1 MYVWTWLLT
10 GLLAGGGAHL
20 ALARSRFGVG
30 GDLALGAL
38 GAVLACLLLRAAG
51 LLAPAAGG
59 PWQFAAALVGALA
72 LLAVAHGLAR
82 RQPAAT
88 RPRRVVADGV
98 EAIADGDD
106 FAERARAGL
115 APAGLAPAA
124 SPPPVD
130 RAGLLRD
137 SLVGG
142 LSEVE
147 RSVLGK
153 FLNRETVVRD
163 VEREHQ
169 ERKTFGERATDRIAA
184 FGGSWAFLGLFSA
197 TLAAWM
203 TYNVDTPRP
212 FDPYPFIL
220 LNLGLSCIAA
230 VQAPIILM
238 SQNRQAHKDRLN
250 AAADYE
256 VNMKAEMEILALH
269 EKLDELREKAWRDLL
284 DLQQRQIEMLRRIEE
299 SAARAPLQSPTR

>member
-20 ALARSRFGVG
+20 ALARGRFGVG

-38 GAVLACLLLRAAG
+38 GAVLAGLLLRAAG

-59 PWQFAAALVGALA
+59 PWHFAAALVGALA

-82 RQPAAT
+82 RQVAAP
-88 RPRRVVADGV
+88 RPVRVVAGGV
-98 EAIADGDD
+98 EAV
-106 FAERARAGL
+106 AEGRTRAGL
-115 APAGLAPAA
+115 APDG
-124 SPPPVD
+124 PPPPLD

-137 SLVGG
+137 ALVGG

-153 FLNRETVVRD
+153 FLNRQTVVRD
-163 VEREHQ
+163 VEREQQ

-284 DLQQRQIEMLRRIEE
+284 ELQQRQIEMLRRIEE
-299 SAARAPLQSPTR
+299 SASRASLQSPTR

>member
-1 MYVWTWLLT
+1 MYVWTWFFT
-10 GLLAGGGAHL
+10 GLVAGGGAHL
-20 ALARSRFGVG
+20 ALARTRFGIG

-38 GAVLACLLLRAAG
+38 GAVLAGLLLRAAG

-59 PWQFAAALVGALA
+59 PWHFAAALVGALA

-82 RQPAAT
+82 RQAAPQHPT
-88 RPRRVVADGV
+88 RAAAVGDG
-98 EAIADGDD
+98 
-106 FAERARAGL
+106 RARAD
-115 APAGLAPAA
+115 APDA
-124 SPPPVD
+124 SRALD

-137 SLVGG
+137 ALVGG

-163 VEREHQ
+163 VEREQQ

-184 FGGSWAFLGLFSA
+184 FGGSWAFLGLFAA

-203 TYNVDTPRP
+203 AYNVDTPRP

-299 SAARAPLQSPTR
+299 SATRVPVQAPAG